1 MEIYVVFVFT
11 PTLNKKRA
19 CRDDTLSLF
28 FRKYMRDF
36 QEVYI
41 SELLSEHLSELL
53 YLFHGEVVVARLHL
67 LAVVTGEDA

>member
-11 PTLNKKRA
+11 PTFEREPVVIT
-19 CRDDTLSLF
+19 RSLYF
-28 FRKYMRDF
+28 LGNICWTSRKSI
-36 QEVYI
+36 I

-53 YLFHGEVVVARLHL
+53 YLFHGEVVFARLHL

>member
-19 CRDDTLSLF
+19 HRDDALSLF
-28 FRKYMRDF
+28 FRKYMLDF

-53 YLFHGEVVVARLHL
+53 YLFHGEVIV
-67 LAVVTGEDA
+67 LADILACMTGEHA